1 MASPPHVL
9 LIKEKGVAPTR
20 SSTTVYQVFAFQN
33 KMELFNYFFRH
44 NMMNRFQ
51 VETKIGDTPYAGMS
65 QLLDVWAKSRYPD
78 DTLCESTLPMPNTKD
93 YVWRNTDVN
102 KTIQDERWKLT
113 NDRSR
118 GRKRMDLHQLQVKGD
133 MFHDLISAPCFVL
146 EMREDTLNTAMKK
159 GGIKFTHQFV
169 LERKLNQSSI
179 DRTDMTTQRTD
190 LDFIGA
196 LEAFSCMRVSFC
208 HSSLKKRSRSQ
219 SSLSLDDEYED
230 DEEEGEEEVDCPP
243 IFSSTSPTSSVK
255 SSLSIREHPTPYRRT
270 NPKRQATEKQG
281 ISLFFFLFLYFIISF
296 FSISLFLDLSPSLS
310 GFMIASRGY
319 TMEPSPLKRNIA
331 ITGNIVTLSSFLPL
345 A

>member
-133 MFHDLISAPCFVL
+133 MFHDLISAPCFIL

-219 SSLSLDDEYED
+219 SSLSLDDEEDDDEDDD
-230 DEEEGEEEVDCPP
+230 DEEDCAP

-255 SSLSIREHPTPYRRT
+255 SSLSVREHPTPIRRT

-281 ISLFFFLFLYFIISF
+281 ISLFFFLFLYIYYLF
-296 FSISLFLDLSPSLS
+296 FFYFSLFRSITKPIWIHDC
-310 GFMIASRGY
+310 F
-319 TMEPSPLKRNIA
+319 KRKYYGTI
-331 ITGNIVTLSSFLPL
+331 PPKEKHC
-345 A
+345 

>member
-1 MASPPHVL
+1 MASPPHVI

-51 VETKIGDTPYAGMS
+51 VETKMGDTPYAGMS

-93 YVWRNTDVN
+93 YVWRNIDVN

-118 GRKRMDLHQLQVKGD
+118 GRKRMDLHQLQLKGD

-179 DRTDMTTQRTD
+179 DRTDMTTQRTE

-219 SSLSLDDEYED
+219 SSLSLDDEED
-230 DEEEGEEEVDCPP
+230 EEDEEEEEEEEEVDYPP

-281 ISLFFFLFLYFIISF
+281 ISLFLLFNFFLFLSYLFLFISF
-296 FSISLFLDLSPSLS
+296 LFL
-310 GFMIASRGY
+310 
-319 TMEPSPLKRNIA
+319 
-331 ITGNIVTLSSFLPL
+331 SF
-345 A
+345 